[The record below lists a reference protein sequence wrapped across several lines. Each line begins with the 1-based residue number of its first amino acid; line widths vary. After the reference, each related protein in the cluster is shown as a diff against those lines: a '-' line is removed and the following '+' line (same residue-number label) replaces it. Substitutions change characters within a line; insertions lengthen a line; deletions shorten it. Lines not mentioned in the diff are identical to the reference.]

1 MTWRETT
8 VRSRAIALAVGLALL
23 AIALTVALAQAPKPT
38 HAATAHAAK
47 AKTLVSTK
55 TFTSTTPD
63 QSNQRYEVYCPKGS
77 RPLGG
82 GMTATPPVSADG
94 RGVFPTSSERLG
106 QQEGWHITVVQHGEG
121 TYQVTL
127 QVYCRKPFVGDID
140 PVEKVL
146 GFHVDPGQTASV
158 TASCKGKK
166 KLISGG
172 FLTTQFFSPAFGGGP
187 NGKGVYITESRAID
201 KKTWRVTATGVPD
214 GGKGGQ
220 FNPIA
225 YCLKSKKPLLKE
237 VSNAPSTVL
246 GAGSLATST
255 APKCPKKHPL
265 GVGGYAGPSDG
276 SVLFYDTNLTGAGTW
291 SVSGQGFLGGGPIT
305 AYAYCYLG

>member
-8 VRSRAIALAVGLALL
+8 VRSRAVALAIALALL
-23 AIALTVALAQAPKPT
+23 AIALAVALAQAPKLA

-47 AKTLVSTK
+47 TVVSTK
-55 TFTSTTPD
+55 TFTSSTPD
-63 QSNQRYEVYCPKGS
+63 QPNQRYEVYCPKGS

-127 QVYCRKPFVGDID
+127 QVFCRRPFDGDID

-146 GFHVDPGQTASV
+146 GFHVDPGQTTSV

-166 KLISGG
+166 KVISGG
-172 FLTTQFFSPAFGGGP
+172 FLTTQFFTTGGP
-187 NGKGVYITESRAID
+187 NGKGVYVTESRAVG
-201 KKTWRVTATGVPD
+201 KKGWRVTATGVPD
-214 GGKGGQ
+214 GGKGGY

-276 SVLFYDTNLTGAGTW
+276 SVLAYDTNLTGAGTW